1 VAKMLYSIEVPGPKY
16 SIVFEYEDL
25 IELSEGLNYLP
36 NQLYRLQCLINE
48 ALENQSKKRWE
59 ERMTETI
66 EEELTRLYRERYNGR
81 DVLLRLTPL
90 EVEALNNLVSIGAQ
104 ERRSAFIRM
113 ARREKRR
120 FNDWEKHLCAMD
132 RKLWQKIR
140 DIEKLAFKEKA

>member
-1 VAKMLYSIEVPGPKY
+1 
-16 SIVFEYEDL
+16 
-25 IELSEGLNYLP
+25 
-36 NQLYRLQCLINE
+36 
-48 ALENQSKKRWE
+48 
-59 ERMTETI
+59 MTETI